1 MPGRAVM
8 LSGLMVM
15 SSPVMNAVLQCG
27 QRLLSLERPVVMG
40 ILNVTPDSF
49 SDGGRYIS
57 CDDALRQAVQMQ
69 ADGAQL
75 IDIGAE
81 STRPGAAPVS
91 VQEELDRMLP
101 VVEAVAREVDV
112 IISIDTSSP
121 EVMTAAAARGAGLI
135 NDVRALQRP
144 GALAAAAATGLPV
157 CLMHMQGEPGTMQ
170 QRPHYADIFAELDA
184 FFEARLAA
192 CAAAGIGK
200 SRLVIDP
207 GFGFG
212 KSLAHNVALLDG
224 LAHFRKWGCP
234 VLVGMSRKSML
245 GALLGGA
252 PVDQR
257 LHASVAAAVLS
268 VMSGAAIVRV
278 HDVKATA
285 DALAVA
291 TAVLQQ
297 RSQETGK

>member
-1 MPGRAVM
+1 
-8 LSGLMVM
+8 
-15 SSPVMNAVLQCG
+15 MNTALQCG
-27 QRLLSLERPVVMG
+27 QRLLHLDKPVVMG

-49 SDGGRYIS
+49 SDGGRYVAL
-57 CDDALRQAVQMQ
+57 DDALRQAVRMR
-69 ADGAQL
+69 AEGALL

-81 STRPGAAPVS
+81 STRPGAASVS

-101 VVEAVAREVDV
+101 VVEAVAREVDA
-112 IISIDTSSP
+112 IISIDTSTP
-121 EVMTAAAARGAGLI
+121 EVMTEAAARGAGLI
-135 NDVRALQRP
+135 NDVRALRRP

-157 CLMHMQGEPGTMQ
+157 CLMHMQGEPDTMQ
-170 QRPHYADIFAELDA
+170 LRPQYADIFAELDA
-184 FFEARLAA
+184 FFEERMAA
-192 CAAAGIGK
+192 CAQAGIGK
-200 SRLVIDP
+200 SRLVVDP

-212 KSLAHNVALLDG
+212 KSLAHNVALLDR

-268 VMSGAAIVRV
+268 VMNGAAIVRA
-278 HDVKATA
+278 HDVRATA

-291 TAVLQQ
+291 TAVLQHHS
-297 RSQETGK
+297 REAR